1 MRVPSIKVAIA
12 CLCLVFSACAIA
24 VQAQGSINDSPL
36 PKTDKLVNDYVGVLD
51 PQRARE
57 LEDKLRLFMAR
68 TDPNVVIAVAIVGT
82 TDGRDIFDYSLAVSR
97 GWKIGTKEADNPSA
111 LLLLAIEDR
120 KYFTQISRDLEDEL
134 PDGLV
139 GRIQREFLVPALKRG
154 DYDAAVSDTLD
165 AYMATVA
172 EKAGLKDPEF
182 AEPRRKKESDGFSI
196 AELCF
201 GLAMLLIFVI
211 FALGARGKG
220 RGGRGGRGG
229 GSGVGDVLLPMLVG
243 MALNSSSRGGWSG
256 GGSSGWGG
264 GDFGGFGGGDFGG
277 GGAGGSW

>member
-1 MRVPSIKVAIA
+1 MRVPSIKDAIV
-12 CLCLVFSACAIA
+12 CLCLAFSACAIA

-51 PQRARE
+51 PQKARE

-68 TDPNVVIAVAIVGT
+68 TDPKVVIAVAIVGT

-154 DYDAAVSDTLD
+154 DYDAAVSDTLG

-182 AEPRRKKESDGFSI
+182 AGPKRSGESEEIGV
-196 AELCF
+196 AELLF
-201 GLAMLLIFVI
+201 ALAMLVIFVV
-211 FALGARGKG
+211 FAVTRGRG

-229 GSGVGDVLLPMLVG
+229 GSGVGDVLLPMLIG
-243 MALNSSSRGGWSG
+243 MALNSSGRGGWSG

>member
-1 MRVPSIKVAIA
+1 MRVPPIKVAIA

-51 PQRARE
+51 PQKARE

-68 TDPNVVIAVAIVGT
+68 TDPKVVIAVAIIDT

-111 LLLLAIEDR
+111 LLLLAIGDR

-154 DYDAAVSDTLD
+154 DYDAAVTDTLD

-182 AEPRRKKESDGFSI
+182 AGPKRGGESDGIGI

-201 GLAMLLIFVI
+201 GLVMLALFVI
-211 FALGARGKG
+211 FAVGRGRG
-220 RGGRGGRGG
+220 RGGKGG